1 MLRLILTLIIVAGAA
16 QAQDSTIDVGG
27 FQQNSGEP
35 IEVVSDQLDV
45 DQQDGTAVFT
55 GNVTA
60 SQGDLS
66 LTGER
71 VEVFYTTGED
81 RQIER
86 LHATG
91 GVTLVT
97 SEEAAEAEEA
107 TYEVIEGTILM
118 VGDVLVTQ
126 GENAIAGERMT
137 IDLDTGT
144 GRVDG
149 RVRTIFQTADD

>member
-1 MLRLILTLIIVAGAA
+1 MLRLLLALIFVAGAA
-16 QAQDSTIDVGG
+16 TAQDSTINFGG

-45 DQQDGTAVFT
+45 DQQSGTAVFS
-55 GNVTA
+55 GDVTA
-60 SQGDLS
+60 TQGELV

-71 VEVFYTTGED
+71 VEVLYTTGED
-81 RQIER
+81 RRIR
-86 LHATG
+86 TLNVTG

-107 TYEVIEGTILM
+107 TYEVIDGTILM

-126 GENAIAGERMT
+126 GDSAIAGERLT

-144 GRVDG
+144 GRVEG
-149 RVRTIFQTADD
+149 RVRTIFQTGD

>member
-1 MLRLILTLIIVAGAA
+1 MLRLILALILVAGAA
-16 QAQDSTIDVGG
+16 SAQDSMINFGG

-35 IEVVSDQLDV
+35 IEVVSNQLDV
-45 DQQDGTAVFT
+45 DQEAGTAVFT
-55 GNVTA
+55 GEVTA
-60 SQGDLS
+60 TQGELS

-81 RQIER
+81 RRIRR
-86 LHATG
+86 LYATG

-107 TYEVIEGTILM
+107 DYEVIDGTILM

-126 GENAIAGERMT
+126 GESAIAGERMT
-137 IDLDTGT
+137 IDMDTGT
-144 GRVDG
+144 GRVEG
-149 RVRTIFQTADD
+149 RVRTIFQTGE